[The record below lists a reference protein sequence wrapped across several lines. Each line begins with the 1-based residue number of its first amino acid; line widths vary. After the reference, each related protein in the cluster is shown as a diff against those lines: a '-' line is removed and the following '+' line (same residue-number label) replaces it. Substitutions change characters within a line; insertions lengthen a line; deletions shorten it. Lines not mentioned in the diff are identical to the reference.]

1 MQEMQELVVKTTLPK
16 IEANFDVVK
25 KQLIDGLKTYDVI
38 ITADTVKDGK
48 NMAAEINKIKKAIKD
63 QEKKAL
69 EDILGPTNEF
79 KEKVKELMNIAEEAR
94 NKITH
99 QVSIYEDK
107 TKKEIECKIKKYLV
121 DIIESSNLREKY
133 RYIDISDLVKLS
145 AVTKTNN
152 LTTATINA
160 IKGRVAQAKSL
171 QLEEDAKILAEEK
184 AREEERARIREE
196 ERIRAEQKAKKD
208 IYDQI
213 VAQEEVHVHQD
224 EPNENHQDEHFN
236 PYTGEYNSNSS
247 CEDAND
253 FSNQE
258 VNSLN
263 IVKISVD
270 FEVDISK
277 IPHIT
282 DEKLIDVLYK
292 KLKKADINNAKIMKL
307 QRF

>member
-145 AVTKTNN
+145 SVTKTNN

-253 FSNQE
+253 FSNKE

-277 IPHIT
+277 IPQIT

-292 KLKKADINNAKIMKL
+292 KLNKADINNAKIMKL